1 MPTENKATTA
11 DAQLILQLYDLRRE
25 AEMRKARN
33 FIGSFSPKSF
43 EDVMKIVGAFGN
55 QENAWFRQVYSYWEM
70 AASLVLRGAVDQT
83 LFDDNSAEMYFVY
96 AKIKPFLKQ
105 LRETLNSPEFLI
117 RIERA
122 IERNPDGQKR
132 LALVEQRIAKFEKM
146 RAQSS
151 AASD

>member
-25 AEMRKARN
+25 AEMRKARAW
-33 FIGSFSPKSF
+33 FAVTFSPQSA
-43 EDVMKIVGAFGN
+43 DDLIQLVGSPG
-55 QENAWFRQVYSYWEM
+55 QENAWFRQVLGYWEM
-70 AASLVLRGAVDQT
+70 AASLVLRGAVNDT
-83 LFDDNSAEMYFVY
+83 LFNDNSGEMYFVF

-105 LRETLNSPEFLI
+105 LRETLNSPEFLGN
-117 RIERA
+117 IEKA

-132 LALVEQRIAKFEKM
+132 LALVEQRIAKFEKT

-151 AASD
+151 AAAD